1 MRVKHL
7 VLAIMLSA
15 SGVAVPGMAVA
26 LTLGELRASPRHP
39 PPYVFRL
46 PILAAPHGSSD
57 TPAVTV
63 RRPQDALSF
72 VKNNTLELQLRA
84 LTDVELEVSHG
95 GQTLNRLLVK
105 HELQGARA
113 SLEAAMAWE
122 HYQTAKAKGSPHS
135 RLAALLDTAYR
146 SHQAWIRFDPAAA
159 RDPLAQVAQE
169 RLHLLAAS
177 PRLADP
183 VSQEAALR
191 GHQPSA
197 EQAPEAGTDDALE
210 RTLLEREMGLIR
222 EEIHRFMLQVTPWPA
237 TETSPRPPHRDKATA
252 LVPLLLGGMLIAGL
266 TSFFTGYMVQ
276 RWVADHARR
285 RRLFVAAVGL
295 KRTAHSAGTS
305 RLGAGQV
312 AQLLAQRPVPR
323 QRAAVVKRLR
333 VSHKVT
339 RRVRF
344 HPGHAAQGSRPPQVV
359 GPAAA
364 VAPLPPPGASAPA
377 ELGEALENLR
387 QALLQLR
394 RLLPPPSSGERS
406 APSLGRRVR

>member
-7 VLAIMLSA
+7 ALAILLSA
-15 SGVAVPGMAVA
+15 NGVAVPGMAAA

-39 PPYVFRL
+39 PPYVFHL
-46 PILAAPHGSSD
+46 PILAAPPGSLD

-84 LTDVELEVSHG
+84 LTDVEVEVSHG
-95 GQTLNRLLVK
+95 GQTLNRLLTK

-113 SLEAAMAWE
+113 SLQAAMAWQR
-122 HYQTAKAKGSPHS
+122 YQTAKAKGSPHFQ
-135 RLAALLDTAYR
+135 LAALLNTAYQ
-146 SHQAWIRFDPAAA
+146 SHQAWNRFDPAAA
-159 RDPLAQVAQE
+159 REPLAQVAQE

-183 VSQEAALR
+183 MSQEASLQ
-191 GHQPSA
+191 GYQPSA
-197 EQAPEAGTDDALE
+197 ERVPETGTDDAIE

-222 EEIHRFMLQVTPWPA
+222 EEIHRFTLQVTPWPA
-237 TETSPRPPHRDKATA
+237 PETSPRPLHRDKATA

-276 RWVADHARR
+276 RWIADHARR

-295 KRTAHSAGTS
+295 KRAAHSAGTS
-305 RLGAGQV
+305 RLGAGPV
-312 AQLLAQRPVPR
+312 AQLLAQRPVPQ
-323 QRAAVVKRLR
+323 QRAAVIKRLR
-333 VSHKVT
+333 VSHKTT

-344 HPGHAAQGSRPPQVV
+344 QPGHAPQGSRPPQVV

-364 VAPLPPPGASAPA
+364 VAPTSLPGSSAPA
-377 ELGEALENLR
+377 ELSEALGNLR

-394 RLLPPPSSGERS
+394 RLLPPPSSGERAAS
-406 APSLGRRVR
+406 CLGRRVR